1 MTGILGII
9 IIALILWIIFQLSSA
24 NEYVSDIKGNE
35 SGKDETSSDRINAW
49 LSILFMIIGLIAIV
63 WSAFYYAP
71 MYLPAP
77 ASEHGMWI
85 RSMFQWTLVPTGI
98 VFVLTQILLFWFA
111 FKYRYNKKRRAVHFA
126 HSTKLEIIW
135 TAIPAVVMIALV
147 AIGLVNWFKIFK
159 PAPENA
165 IVVEATAKQFQWDL
179 RYAGTDNQLGSKSVY
194 NIDAENSFGID
205 WKDKNSRD
213 DFKSDTLYLIKDV
226 PVLVKINSIDV
237 LHSFYLPHFRVKM
250 DAVPGI
256 PTQFHFLPTK
266 TTKEAREE
274 YDNRKFNYELACAEL
289 CGQAHFN
296 MRRVVKVVEQDEW
309 DEWWDRQQSL
319 YSQLTPEQQMK
330 AELKA
335 SNVLKIETEIDKNTA
350 AGL

>member
-1 MTGILGII
+1 MTGILGLI
-9 IIALILWIIFQLSSA
+9 IIALILWIVFQLSSA
-24 NEYVSDIKGNE
+24 NEYVSEIKGSE
-35 SGKDETSSDRINAW
+35 SDKDETTNDKVNAW
-49 LSILFMIIGLIAIV
+49 LSIGFMVFGLIAIV

-71 MYLPAP
+71 MYLPEP

-98 VFVLTQILLFWFA
+98 IFVLTQILLFWFA
-111 FKYRYNKKRRAVHFA
+111 FRYRFNKKRRAVHFA
-126 HSTKLEIIW
+126 HSTKLEILW
-135 TAIPAVVMIALV
+135 TAVPAVVMIGLV

-165 IVVEATAKQFQWDL
+165 IIVEVTGKQFQWDI
-179 RYAGTDNQLGSKSVY
+179 RYSGDDNVLGTKSVY
-194 NIDAENSFGID
+194 KIDAENAFGID
-205 WKDKNSRD
+205 WKDNNSRD
-213 DFKSDTLYLIKDV
+213 DFKSDTLYLMKNR
-226 PVLVKINSIDV
+226 PVLVRINSLDV

-266 TTKEAREE
+266 TTAEAREE
-274 YDNRKFNYELACAEL
+274 YDNRKFNFELACAEL

-296 MRRVVKVVEQDEW
+296 MRRVVKVVEEEEW
-309 DEWWDRQQSL
+309 NEWFNSQKSL

-335 SNVLKIETEIDKNTA
+335 TNIMKVETELDKDTA